1 MEYLPSI
8 TSDITKS
15 QIKIIAESYL
25 ENISNKGKILELAD
39 MISKMEYFIK
49 LVRDNKDY
57 VEEVRSEVQK
67 FGKEYQSPTGTKIE
81 LAETGTKYDY
91 THCGCSELLELEDIQ
106 DQVESKIKSV
116 KDFLKGLP
124 DEGKMVMNSTTG
136 ELEMVFPPIKTS
148 TSSFKTTLPK

>member
-1 MEYLPSI
+1 MEYLPAI

-25 ENISNKGKILELAD
+25 ENISNKGKILELTD

-49 LVRDNKDY
+49 LVRENKDY
-57 VEEVRSEVQK
+57 IEEVRSEVQK
-67 FGKEYQSPTGTKIE
+67 FGKEYQSPTGTRIE
-81 LAETGTKYDY
+81 LAEVGTKYDY
-91 THCGCSELLELEDIQ
+91 IFCQCSELQELERLQ
-106 DQVESKIKSV
+106 DKTEARIKAV
-116 KDFLKGLP
+116 KEFLKTLP
-124 DEGKMVMNSTTG
+124 DEGMMVLNPTTG

>member
-1 MEYLPSI
+1 MEYLPAI

-25 ENISNKGKILELAD
+25 ENISNKGKILELTD

-49 LVRDNKDY
+49 LVRENKDY
-57 VEEVRSEVQK
+57 IEEVRSEVQK
-67 FGKEYQSPTGTKIE
+67 FGKEYQSPTGTRIE
-81 LAETGTKYDY
+81 LAEVGTKYDF
-91 THCGCSELLELEDIQ
+91 THCGSSELQELLEIQ
-106 DQVESKIKSV
+106 DGIESKIKSL
-116 KDFLKGLP
+116 KEFLKSLP
-124 DEGKMVMNSTTG
+124 DEGMMVLNPTTG

>member
-1 MEYLPSI
+1 MEYLPAI

-25 ENISNKGKILELAD
+25 ENISNKGKVLELAD

-49 LVRDNKDY
+49 LVKDNKDY

-81 LAETGTKYDY
+81 LAEVGTKYDF
-91 THCGCSELLELEDIQ
+91 TFCQCSELQELEELQ
-106 DQVESKIKSV
+106 DRTETRIKAV
-116 KDFLKGLP
+116 KEFLKSLP
-124 DEGKMVMNSTTG
+124 DEGMMVLNQTTG
-136 ELEMVFPPIKTS
+136 ELEMVFPPNKTS